1 VCVCER
7 AFILQ
12 STGREKQ
19 EWDGDSGGRRRGG
32 GDGCGLNTRARI
44 YICNTHT
51 HTRTYAV
58 EVSHAVTQ
66 PEARTCQHIQTHID
80 THIPVQRE
88 GTHAHTRYCHK
99 HMHTL
104 KGGRGRGGAGGVGG
118 PGGDTVSRRAEGV
131 RILFEVDG
139 K

>member
-1 VCVCER
+1 MCVCER

-80 THIPVQRE
+80 THIPVQRQ

-99 HMHTL
+99 HMHKLNHTRMHKHMHKL
-104 KGGRGRGGAGGVGG
+104 NHTHIRM
-118 PGGDTVSRRAEGV
+118 RA
-131 RILFEVDG
+131 
-139 K
+139 